1 MASLGTI
8 LDERHVFGKRFIERL
23 GQEEIVFFASI
34 LMLFYRDHVLDV
46 LMLLEA
52 YQEDV
57 YAVERSLT
65 EMSRLLREKPECR
78 DELHAHNFVARVCS
92 CAQAHAFDLDISI
105 CLCIFLEQL
114 LRHGDI
120 DVGHHSYVVESG
132 LWKIVFESMKRDS
145 ENVEL
150 HVRGFALI
158 ESLCYESPFVSHEP
172 NQTDMVASGA
182 LDMIRRTMDA
192 KPVLGVLVAGAKT
205 ITGLCYKNKATAERA
220 IKVDIFQLFSMTL
233 HSFFKEPEV
242 VKAIAN
248 AIFQLLVATSELA
261 QHAFLQW
268 GLVDRFRACLA
279 SQVHDLDAEYSLLRA
294 VEVALR
300 YNETAKDAFCAK
312 EIPFH
317 LVTNFEEMHEAYS
330 TKTASVAFICA
341 VIFGS
346 VAVSNFENDT
356 CTWSIHPT
364 RIQLL
369 IKASVHLFAT
379 SSLTHFS
386 KDVPVL
392 EQCTRLIELLA
403 MPGMSTSIVVDIDM
417 VDRDISYDTDT
428 CWSVTTHQV
437 YPVQSFSSRLA
448 CSWRKSSCRFGHDV
462 VVTLLHVERAISGYA
477 SSIMRKR

>member
-1 MASLGTI
+1 
-8 LDERHVFGKRFIERL
+8 
-23 GQEEIVFFASI
+23 
-34 LMLFYRDHVLDV
+34 MLFYRDHVLDV

-52 YQEDV
+52 YREDV
-57 YAVERSLT
+57 YAVKRSLT

-78 DELHAHNFVARVCS
+78 DELHSHNFVARICS

-158 ESLCYESPFVSHEP
+158 ESLCYESPFVGHGKLADISLSQDTSEP
-172 NQTDMVASGA
+172 NQADMVASGA

-192 KPVLGVLVAGAKT
+192 KPIVEVLVAGAKT

-242 VKAIAN
+242 VKSIAN

-268 GLVDRFRACLA
+268 GLIDRFRACLA
-279 SQVHDLDAEYSLLRA
+279 SQVHDLDAQYSLLRA

-300 YNETAKDAFCAK
+300 YNDTAKDAFCAK

-317 LVTNFEEMHEAYS
+317 LVTNFEEMHEAFS
-330 TKTASVAFICA
+330 TKTSSVAFICA

-346 VAVSNFENDT
+346 VAVSTNVE
-356 CTWSIHPT
+356 
-364 RIQLL
+364 
-369 IKASVHLFAT
+369 
-379 SSLTHFS
+379 
-386 KDVPVL
+386 
-392 EQCTRLIELLA
+392 
-403 MPGMSTSIVVDIDM
+403 STVDGVKSGGTNM
-417 VDRDISYDTDT
+417 V
-428 CWSVTTHQV
+428 
-437 YPVQSFSSRLA
+437 
-448 CSWRKSSCRFGHDV
+448 
-462 VVTLLHVERAISGYA
+462 
-477 SSIMRKR
+477 

>member
-1 MASLGTI
+1 
-8 LDERHVFGKRFIERL
+8 
-23 GQEEIVFFASI
+23 
-34 LMLFYRDHVLDV
+34 MLFYRDHVLDV

-57 YAVERSLT
+57 YAVKRSLT

-78 DELHAHNFVARVCS
+78 DDLHSHNFVARVCS

-158 ESLCYESPFVSHEP
+158 ESLCYESPFVGHGELADISLSHDTSEP

-192 KPVLGVLVAGAKT
+192 KPIVEVLVAGAKT

-242 VKAIAN
+242 VKSIAN

-268 GLVDRFRACLA
+268 GLIDRFRACLA
-279 SQVHDLDAEYSLLRA
+279 SQVHDLDAQYSLFRA

-317 LVTNFEEMHEAYS
+317 LVTNFEEMHEAFS
-330 TKTASVAFICA
+330 TKTTSVAFICA

-346 VAVSNFENDT
+346 VAVSTNVENGT
-356 CTWSIHPT
+356 YTWSINPT

-392 EQCTRLIELLA
+392 EQCIRLIELLA
-403 MPGMSTSIVVDIDM
+403 MPGTYRTILIRAGASRHIKYIL
-417 VDRDISYDTDT
+417 
-428 CWSVTTHQV
+428 
-437 YPVQSFSSRLA
+437 SSHSHPGLRVL
-448 CSWRKSSCRFGHDV
+448 G
-462 VVTLLHVERAISGYA
+462 ERALVA
-477 SSIMRKR
+477 LDMTSS